1 MDDWQSH
8 FKLNEKT
15 ISLTPAQI
23 RQLARIAKDALPNE
37 SCAFLLGD
45 NDKVLK
51 ILPMRNIDESPVTF
65 SIEPA
70 ELLHAYNLAESKG
83 MQVIAIFHSHP
94 AKPSPSNTDRKF
106 MQINPVVWI
115 IYSTT
120 ESQLK
125 AFLYDDHDDTVKEI
139 SIITITSMA

>member
-1 MDDWQSH
+1 M
-8 FKLNEKT
+8 KT
-15 ISLTPAQI
+15 ISLTAAQI
-23 RQLARIAKDALPNE
+23 RQLVGIAKDALPNE
-37 SCAFLLGD
+37 SCAVLLGH
-45 NDKVLK
+45 NDKVAK

-65 SIEPA
+65 SIEPT

-94 AKPSPSNTDRKF
+94 AKPWPSSTDIKF
-106 MQINPVVWI
+106 MEINPVVWV

-125 AFLYDDHDDTVKEI
+125 AFVYDDDEFIKEI
-139 SIITITSMA
+139 DIRIIGVRA

>member
-1 MDDWQSH
+1 M
-8 FKLNEKT
+8 T
-15 ISLTPAQI
+15 PISLTTAQI
-23 RQLARIAKDALPNE
+23 RELVRIAKDTLPNE

-45 NDKVLK
+45 NDTIVK

-70 ELLHAYNLAESKG
+70 ELLNAYNLAETKG
-83 MQVIAIFHSHP
+83 MQVVAIFHSHP
-94 AKPSPSNTDRKF
+94 AKPSPSLTDRKF
-106 MQINPVVWI
+106 MQINPVIWL

-125 AFLYDDHDDTVKEI
+125 AFVYDDDDTVKEI
-139 SIITITSMA
+139 AIAIVSPRG

>member
-1 MDDWQSH
+1 M
-8 FKLNEKT
+8 KT
-15 ISLTPAQI
+15 IYLTAAQI
-23 RQLARIAKDALPNE
+23 RQLATIAKEALPNE

-45 NDKVLK
+45 NGKVVK

-70 ELLHAYNLAESKG
+70 ELLHAYNLAESEG

-94 AKPSPSNTDRKF
+94 AKPWPSSTDIKF
-106 MQINPVVWI
+106 MEINPVVWI

-125 AFLYDDHDDTVKEI
+125 AFVYDDDELIKEI
-139 SIITITSMA
+139 DIIITGVRA

>member
-1 MDDWQSH
+1 MIP
-8 FKLNEKT
+8 
-15 ISLTPAQI
+15 ISLTTAQI
-23 RQLARIAKDALPNE
+23 RELVRIAQDALPNE

-45 NDKVLK
+45 NDTIVK

-70 ELLHAYNLAESKG
+70 ELLNAYNLAESKG
-83 MQVIAIFHSHP
+83 IKVVAIFHSHP
-94 AKPSPSNTDRKF
+94 AKPSPSHTDRKF
-106 MQINPVVWI
+106 MQINPVIWL

-125 AFLYDDHDDTVKEI
+125 AFVYDDDDAVKEI
-139 SIITITSMA
+139 PIRTISATV

>member
-1 MDDWQSH
+1 M
-8 FKLNEKT
+8 KT
-15 ISLTPAQI
+15 ISLTAAQI
-23 RQLARIAKDALPNE
+23 RQLIGIAKDALPNE
-37 SCAFLLGD
+37 SCAFLLGH
-45 NDKVLK
+45 NDKVVK
-51 ILPMRNIDESPVTF
+51 ILPMRNSDESPVTF

-94 AKPSPSNTDRKF
+94 AKPWPSSTDIKF
-106 MQINPVVWI
+106 MEINPVVWV

-125 AFLYDDHDDTVKEI
+125 AFVYDDDEFIKEI
-139 SIITITSMA
+139 DITITGIRA

>member
-1 MDDWQSH
+1 MKV
-8 FKLNEKT
+8 FL
-15 ISLTPAQI
+15 SLTPAQI

-37 SCAFLLGD
+37 SCAFLLGAND
-45 NDKVLK
+45 NVVK

-70 ELLHAYNLAESKG
+70 ELLHAYNLAENKG
-83 MQVIAIFHSHP
+83 LEVIGIFHSHP
-94 AKPSPSNTDRKF
+94 ARPWPSSTDMKF
-106 MQINPVVWI
+106 MEINPVIWL

-125 AFLYDDHDDTVKEI
+125 AFVYDDDDIVEE
-139 SIITITSMA
+139 ITIAIVSPRG